1 MKEIDKRRSP
11 NTVQSKRS
19 GKTERRDRRP
29 NQTLNIKGV
38 ESKALLHAK
47 PDSSSAILVSD
58 SNTGSEPPEV
68 YENLVIHYVDD
79 ANRSEESPRDSKVNP
94 MIARANRDGALFL

>member
-1 MKEIDKRRSP
+1 MKETDKRRSP

-29 NQTLNIKGV
+29 NQTSNIKGV

-47 PDSSSAILVSD
+47 PDSSGAILVRGVSSRFKSQPHD
-58 SNTGSEPPEV
+58 CQSQQGWGF
-68 YENLVIHYVDD
+68 
-79 ANRSEESPRDSKVNP
+79 R
-94 MIARANRDGALFL
+94 